1 MKTLYEYDLYYP
13 TTNASGER
21 SAERTLDHLKERLTE
36 FFGGLTDF
44 RHRSDGTWKFGGV
57 TYHDEVIL
65 LRMLAEDSASARACL
80 AEMKRDLEDAL
91 KEEQILII
99 EREVRSM

>member
-13 TTNASGER
+13 TTNSTGAR
-21 SAERTLDHLKERLTE
+21 SPEAVLEQLKQRLTD

-44 RHRSDGTWKFGGV
+44 RHRSDGLWKFGGV

-65 LRMLAEDSASARACL
+65 LRVLADDSVKARAFL
-80 AEMKRDLEDAL
+80 ASLKRDLEAAL

-99 EREVRSM
+99 EREVQSF